1 MNDLTIKTNVS
12 NKETDPHVTFRR
24 FCPQR
29 TKSNLCVCR
38 PPNDKTICMSCTTVC
53 LPSERIKQEDTWN
66 SCCRLLNSSTTLL
79 LLWSDCSQELYYRL
93 AIRSPE
99 ERVTKRPRGPA
110 THSTFWANV
119 RHISSYKWM
128 TVSHGEIAR
137 SLVTFVH
144 SRDDDDPW
152 LSWAAAAALHL
163 QVCTM
168 KPNQIKFRI
177 IPESSGS
184 FATEGR
190 RQRRIPWLCVLG
202 EPKMFVCLVYL
213 SE

>member
-1 MNDLTIKTNVS
+1 MSATEWQD
-12 NKETDPHVTFRR
+12 
-24 FCPQR
+24 
-29 TKSNLCVCR
+29 NLYIL
-38 PPNDKTICMSCTTVC
+38 DYIVC
-53 LPSERIKQEDTWN
+53 LPSKRINQEDTWN

-110 THSTFWANV
+110 IHSTFWANV
-119 RHISSYKWM
+119 RHLSSYKWM

-184 FATEGR
+184 WGCSAATCSWGTEAETHSVVVCFCWT
-190 RQRRIPWLCVLG
+190 QIS
-202 EPKMFVCLVYL
+202 VCLVYL